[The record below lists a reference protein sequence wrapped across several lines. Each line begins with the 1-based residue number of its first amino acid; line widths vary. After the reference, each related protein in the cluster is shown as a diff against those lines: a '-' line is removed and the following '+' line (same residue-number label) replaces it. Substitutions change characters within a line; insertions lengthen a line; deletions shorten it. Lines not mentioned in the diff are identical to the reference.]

1 MQITISGKDQKRLR
15 LVEQLAKELGLSITK
30 SDSNEKEETDETTAK
45 ERSERLYNLM
55 TEMAESG
62 GLDSIKDPIEWQREV
77 REDKKL
83 YGRE

>member
-1 MQITISGKDQKRLR
+1 MKLTITGNNKKHLELIEK
-15 LVEQLAKELGLSITK
+15 LAKELGLSISRSTE
-30 SDSNEKEETDETTAK
+30 EKKETEEELEAK
-45 ERSERLYNLM
+45 ERSERLYRLM

-62 GLDSIKDPIEWQREV
+62 GLESIKDPIEWQREV

>member
-1 MQITISGKDQKRLR
+1 MEITISGKDEKRLR

-30 SDSNEKEETDETTAK
+30 SNSNETEQTEEITAK
-45 ERSERLYNLM
+45 EKSERLYRLM
-55 TEMAESG
+55 TDMAESG